1 MRVSSLGPIIV
12 SLLSLSLMACNTIE
26 HQSDTIA
33 KVQLPAVVKGRTA
46 LKAVWSNHSG
56 AGVGKSDVP
65 LGLGIASS
73 TVVVADYQGNLYAL
87 DRMSG
92 VRLWS
97 VKTKAVLS
105 AGPSIVD
112 NQIMLGTEEGKV
124 LSYQLSNGALI
135 WESSVESP
143 VFAAMRGNHKT
154 VFVHT
159 LADGVVALDLEN
171 GQKRWSYAAI
181 STTPALILRRSAAPV
196 LYQDIVLVGLSNGQL
211 LALDAS
217 TGMVLWQKEMA
228 SPKGRLETQRMIDLS
243 ADPLLQGGILYTVG
257 YQGNITA
264 LKANS
269 GDLLWEQPLSSYAG
283 ISVSD
288 RTLIVPDYR
297 GVMHALDAI
306 TGKQRWKQ
314 SGLVG
319 RRLTK
324 PLCVGTMVLVGD
336 DEGFL
341 HWLDLETG
349 HYLGR
354 YVIDTRGIEAPIVL
368 REGLV
373 YVLGKSGK
381 VVAFKEDFFHRPSPP
396 ASRDPLP

>member
-1 MRVSSLGPIIV
+1 MRVSRLGPIIV

-26 HQSDTIA
+26 HQSDTVA
-33 KVQLPAVVKGRTA
+33 KVQLPAVVKGRAT
-46 LKAVWSNHSG
+46 LKAAWSNHSG

-65 LGLGIASS
+65 LGLGISSS
-73 TVVVADYQGNLYAL
+73 TLVVADYQGNLYAL
-87 DRMSG
+87 DRISG
-92 VRLWS
+92 SRRWS
-97 VKTKAVLS
+97 VKTKAILS

-112 NQIMLGTEEGKV
+112 DQIMLGTEEGKV

-135 WESSVESP
+135 WESSVGSP
-143 VFAAMRGNHKT
+143 VFGAMRGNNKA

-159 LADGVVALDLEN
+159 LADGVVALDLKD
-171 GQKRWSYAAI
+171 GQKRWSYAAV
-181 STTPALILRRSAAPV
+181 STTPALILRRSSAPV
-196 LYQDIVLVGLSNGQL
+196 LYQDTVLVGLSNGQL
-211 LALDAS
+211 NALDAS

-228 SPKGRLETQRMIDLS
+228 SPKGRSETQRMIDLS
-243 ADPLLQGGILYTVG
+243 ADHLLQGGILYTVG
-257 YQGNITA
+257 YQGNVTA

-283 ISVSD
+283 LAVED

-297 GVMHALDAI
+297 GVIHALDAI

-314 SGLVG
+314 VGLLG
-319 RRLTK
+319 RRLSK

-336 DEGFL
+336 DEGLL

-354 YVIDTRGIEAPIVL
+354 YTIDSKGIEASMVL

-373 YVLGKSGK
+373 YVLGMSGK
-381 VVAFKEDFFHRPSPP
+381 VVAFKEGFFHQHNEP
-396 ASRDPLP
+396 DLKQ